1 MDCFAC
7 PYDDFDMHSFSTL
20 PDSDSSYQCFNYE
33 TTPNFV
39 PAEVSNYS
47 VASAKPTSDMIMPS
61 SSPIPSQLI
70 SFNHFNNPALVSQGA
85 SEDSI
90 FSNYGNPP
98 NQFAARTPTQT
109 QEHIIAERKRR
120 EKLSQNFIALSAIL
134 PGLARMDRGSILGVA
149 IMYVKQL
156 QEQVQT
162 LEEQAAKEGVGS
174 ALLVKRSVLFIS
186 DDSLTKS
193 DKIFDN
199 HCYKSLPEI
208 RVRVS
213 GNDVLIKIHCHK
225 QSGYETII
233 LGEIEKHDHLTVHSF
248 SFLPFGNTIIDA
260 TIIAKMNKENCKTS
274 KDIVRSLQQALKQ
287 II

>member
-7 PYDDFDMHSFSTL
+7 PYDDFDMRSFSTL
-20 PDSDSSYQCFNYE
+20 PDSDSTSYQCFNYE

-70 SFNHFNNPALVSQGA
+70 SFNHFNNPALVSQGS
-85 SEDSI
+85 SEYSI

-134 PGLARMDRGSILGVA
+134 PGLARVIL
-149 IMYVKQL
+149 IHSQL
-156 QEQVQT
+156 
-162 LEEQAAKEGVGS
+162 
-174 ALLVKRSVLFIS
+174 
-186 DDSLTKS
+186 
-193 DKIFDN
+193 N
-199 HCYKSLPEI
+199 
-208 RVRVS
+208 
-213 GNDVLIKIHCHK
+213 
-225 QSGYETII
+225 
-233 LGEIEKHDHLTVHSF
+233 
-248 SFLPFGNTIIDA
+248 
-260 TIIAKMNKENCKTS
+260 
-274 KDIVRSLQQALKQ
+274 
-287 II
+287 